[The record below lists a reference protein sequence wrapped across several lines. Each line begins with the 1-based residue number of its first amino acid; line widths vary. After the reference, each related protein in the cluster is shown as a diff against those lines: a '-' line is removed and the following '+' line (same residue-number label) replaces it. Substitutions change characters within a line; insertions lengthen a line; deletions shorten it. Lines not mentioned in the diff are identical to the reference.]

1 MVYLNKDRYFE
12 SMLRPTT
19 KFKTGVTLLALL
31 MTVLSACSE
40 DEKPPKGTLSEEKMA
55 SILTDIHLAESR
67 VNRLQLKSL
76 DSSLMIFN
84 RLKSDIWKTQKVDTV
99 AYRESY
105 SYYMT
110 RPELMTRI
118 YEKVNKKIEVR
129 EKNNNIKL

>member
-1 MVYLNKDRYFE
+1 
-12 SMLRPTT
+12 MLL
-19 KFKTGVTLLALL
+19 F
-31 MTVLSACSE
+31 SACSE
-40 DEKPPKGTLSEEKMA
+40 DEQPPKGTLSQEKMA
-55 SILTDIHLAESR
+55 TILTDIHLAESR

-84 RLKSDIWKTQKVDTV
+84 RLKSDIWKKHQVDTT

-110 RPELMTRI
+110 HPEQMAAI

-129 EKNNNIKL
+129 EKSNNIKL